1 MKTAVSIP
9 DPIYAKAE
17 KLARRLGKSRSE
29 IYAKAI
35 QAYVATR
42 EDDEITAKLNAVYD
56 TGSSKL
62 DPVLAKLQ
70 TKSWLK
76 NSPW

>member
-9 DPIYAKAE
+9 DPIYSKAE

-35 QAYVATR
+35 QAYVDSR
-42 EDDEITAKLNAVYD
+42 EDDEVTAKLNEVYD
-56 TGSSKL
+56 TEPSEL

-70 TKSWLK
+70 TQSWLK
-76 NSPW
+76 NNPW